1 MVLYNAAIN
10 LWVKPIIEKHM
21 DRGRQEGRQEGIQ
34 EGHAEANRRWEA
46 WLQRKTEAES
56 NGLSFDEPPPGAA
69 Q

>member
-10 LWVKPIIEKHM
+10 LLVKPIIEKHR
-21 DRGRQEGRQEGIQ
+21 DQGRQ
-34 EGHAEANRRWEA
+34 EGHAEANQQWEA

-56 NGLSFDEPPPGAA
+56 NGLPFDEPPPGAA